1 MAQTRTGKG
10 ATSKTE
16 ETTSNKLTLKKL
28 EPSVEAPPRVSIL
41 PKEASSD
48 ARIVTVPNPAT
59 LAQSRYL
66 VCPEK
71 GIYEF
76 TKIFAPKKDR
86 RSWLLAPH
94 RTKRLPNELADE
106 TPDDNGYV
114 LQAPDMMVATPVD
127 PLFLVLP
134 ALVGDSKNAGQEFL
148 APTDFIAKLIESAPH
163 IAQVL
168 EPSQL
173 EGMFAGRIAAVSDCM
188 IMGDEKIYA
197 LALPKLV
204 KELVSKAKR
213 MVARGL
219 PASMEHRFVKQVL
232 DVPVL
237 SIKREE
243 TSISISSAEG
253 QTPDTDSQVSSA
265 LESQESSGSATTVS
279 GVSTAATSI
288 SVMDEKE
295 GSVPSPEITDLLR
308 LRVALNFILSSYIIP
323 KLRKKLEPLIVDLEV
338 SGQDFSPLEKHLE
351 KVTRLKKEA
360 QALRSLSDNISR
372 KRANEDDDE
381 AAAAKAEKKRKKEEE
396 ESKKKSMSL
405 GLKKLAKADTS
416 GMKKMSSFFTKAP
429 AKK

>member
-1 MAQTRTGKG
+1 MARTRTGKG

-16 ETTSNKLTLKKL
+16 ETTSSKPTLKKL
-28 EPSVEAPPRVSIL
+28 EPSVETPPQVFIL
-41 PKEASSD
+41 PKDASAD
-48 ARIVTVPNPAT
+48 ARIVTIPNPAT
-59 LAQSRYL
+59 FAQRRYL
-66 VCPEK
+66 VCPQK

-76 TKIFAPKKDR
+76 TKISAPKKDQ

-94 RTKRLPNELADE
+94 RTKSVPNEQANE
-106 TPDDNGYV
+106 TSDDDGYV

-127 PLFLVLP
+127 PLFLILP
-134 ALVGDSKNAGQEFL
+134 ALIGDSKNTGQEFL
-148 APTDFIAKLIESAPH
+148 ASTDFIAKLTESSPH
-163 IAQVL
+163 LAQVL
-168 EPSQL
+168 DPSQL
-173 EGMFAGRIAAVSDCM
+173 ESMFASRIAAVSDCM
-188 IMGDEKIYA
+188 DMGDEKMYA

-213 MVARGL
+213 MVTRGL
-219 PASMEHRFVKQVL
+219 PASMEDRFVKQVL

-243 TSISISSAEG
+243 SSISIAED
-253 QTPDTDSQVSSA
+253 QTPAADSQVLSA
-265 LESQESSGSATTVS
+265 QESQESSGSATTVS
-279 GVSTAATSI
+279 SASTAATSI
-288 SVMDEKE
+288 SIMDEKE
-295 GSVPSPEITDLLR
+295 GPMPSPEITNLLR
-308 LRVALNFILSSYIIP
+308 LRVALNFILSSYIVP
-323 KLRKKLEPLIVDLEV
+323 KLRNKLEPLTVDLAV
-338 SGQDFSPLEKHLE
+338 SGQDFSPLDKHLE
-351 KVTRLKKEA
+351 KVTALKKEA

-381 AAAAKAEKKRKKEEE
+381 VAAAKAEKKRKKEEE